1 MNPAGLASLSA
12 MVQLAIGI
20 PFILFC
26 WIGGLCLTY
35 RIVRDTFEHLF
46 DAPRRKPW
54 PPKGPDAPA

>member
-1 MNPAGLASLSA
+1 